1 VDRAAFDGVAID
13 YEVAGTGEPVLLIHG
28 SVLADGGKP
37 LMSAP
42 ALARDYQL
50 IRYHRRGFAGSTHP
64 REPISMSEQAA
75 DAAGLLRHLGI
86 DRAHVVGHSY
96 GGDVALQL
104 ALDAPG
110 LVHSLVLQE
119 PSFMAVPATEASLGD
134 VMPIFESYAAGDK
147 AAAIRRV
154 LEWVSGRPDYQDLLD
169 KTLPGSLA
177 SAVADA
183 DTFFVVETPAIQ
195 EWQMGP
201 EQASKIR
208 HPALYVLGD
217 KSLPM
222 FGEGCA
228 LFKEWLPNLQVAIV
242 HGVGHFLHMEA
253 ADAVATPIATFL
265 AAHPFG

>member
-1 VDRAAFDGVAID
+1 MERAALDGVAID

-42 ALARDYQL
+42 ALAEDYQL

-64 REPISMSEQAA
+64 HEPISMSEQAS
-75 DAAGLLRHLGI
+75 DAAGLMRYLGI

-110 LVHSLVLQE
+110 LVHSLVLEE

-134 VMPIFESYAAGDK
+134 VMPIFESYAAGEK
-147 AAAIRRV
+147 AAAIRAV
-154 LEWVSGRPDYQDLLD
+154 LEWVSGRPDYEALLD
-169 KTLPGSLA
+169 ETVPGALA
-177 SAVADA
+177 QAVADA

-195 EWQMGP
+195 DWQMGS
-201 EQASKIR
+201 EQASKVG
-208 HPALYVLGD
+208 HPALYVLGE

-222 FGEGCA
+222 FGQGCA
-228 LFKEWLPNLQVAIV
+228 LFKEWLPNLEVAV
-242 HGVGHFLHMEA
+242 VPGVAHFLHIEA
-253 ADAVATPIATFL
+253 PDAVAAPIATFL
-265 AAHPFG
+265 AAHPLG

>member
-1 VDRAAFDGVAID
+1 
-13 YEVAGTGEPVLLIHG
+13 
-28 SVLADGGKP
+28 
-37 LMSAP
+37 
-42 ALARDYQL
+42 
-50 IRYHRRGFAGSTHP
+50 
-64 REPISMSEQAA
+64 MSEQAS
-75 DAAGLLRHLGI
+75 DAAGLLRYLGI

-134 VMPIFESYAAGDK
+134 VMPIFESYAAGEK
-147 AAAIRRV
+147 AAAIRAV
-154 LEWVSGRPDYQDLLD
+154 LEWVSGRPDYEELLD
-169 KTLPGSLA
+169 ETLPGALA

-195 EWQMGP
+195 DWQMGP
-201 EQASKIR
+201 EQASE
-208 HPALYVLGD
+208 

-222 FGEGCA
+222 FGQGCA
-228 LFKEWLPNLQVAIV
+228 LFKEWLPNLKVAV
-242 HGVGHFLHMEA
+242 VPGVGHFLHMEA
-253 ADAVATPIATFL
+253 ADAVAAPIAAFL